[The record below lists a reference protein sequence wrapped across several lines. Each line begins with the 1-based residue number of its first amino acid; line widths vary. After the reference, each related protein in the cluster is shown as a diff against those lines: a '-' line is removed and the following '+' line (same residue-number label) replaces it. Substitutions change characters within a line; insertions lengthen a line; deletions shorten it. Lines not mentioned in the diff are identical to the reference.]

1 MPPRINT
8 LIEYDAGDA
17 QLNISHVYSGN
28 PVDRGEKERRDDQWL
43 ADKAKDPTSKFLPL
57 RDLNVLVTD
66 GGEDGL
72 GWVGTADLERLGVD
86 ASPMFLGLLDGAAHF
101 VVDISAQEKAVSEL
115 SQGNGFRF
123 VDARSVTEILSGPDS
138 GIVAQARA
146 QINWHNRNGFCSICG
161 GETFVKRGGQVRRC
175 SKCEVEHYPRTDP
188 VVITVVS
195 DGERCLL
202 GQSRRGRLARTNT
215 YSALAGFVDQGES
228 IEEAVARE
236 VMEEAGIQVG
246 RVRYHSS
253 QPWPFPSSLMI
264 GCHADAAT
272 TEINFDDDEMNDVRW
287 FTREEVVLALAGKSD
302 TLAVPQPIAIAHH
315 LIKAW
320 VNGG

>member
-1 MPPRINT
+1 M
-8 LIEYDAGDA
+8 
-17 QLNISHVYSGN
+17 NITHVYGGN
-28 PVDRGEKERRDDQWL
+28 PVDRGEKERRDDQWI
-43 ADKAKDPTSKFLPL
+43 ADKTKDPTSKFLPL

-66 GGEDGL
+66 GGEDSL
-72 GWVGTADLERLGVD
+72 GWVGAADLERLAVD
-86 ASPMFLGLLDGAAHF
+86 ASPMFLGSLDGKAHF
-101 VVDISAQEKAVSEL
+101 VVDISGQEKAVQEFSE
-115 SQGNGFRF
+115 GHAFRF
-123 VDARSVTEILSGPDS
+123 VDARSVTDIISGPDS

-161 GETFVKRGGQVRRC
+161 GETLVKRGGQVRQC
-175 SKCEVEHYPRTDP
+175 SKCETEHYPRTDP

-195 DGERCLL
+195 DGDRCLL

-246 RVRYHSS
+246 QVRYHSS

-272 TEINFDDDEMNDVRW
+272 TEINFDDDEMNDVKW
-287 FTREEVVLALAGKSD
+287 YTRDEVALALEGKSE

-315 LIKAW
+315 LITAW
-320 VNGG
+320 LNGEKP

>member
-1 MPPRINT
+1 M
-8 LIEYDAGDA
+8 
-17 QLNISHVYSGN
+17 NISHVYSGN
-28 PVDRGEKERRDDQWL
+28 PVDRGEKERRDDQWIS
-43 ADKAKDPTSKFLPL
+43 DKAKDPTSKFLPL
-57 RDLNVLVTD
+57 RDLNVLVAD
-66 GGEDGL
+66 SPAEGL
-72 GWVGTADLERLGVD
+72 GWVGAADLERLGVD
-86 ASPMFLGLLDGAAHF
+86 AIPMFLGSLDGAAYF
-101 VVDISAQEKAVSEL
+101 VVDVSAQEKAVAEL
-115 SQGNGFRF
+115 SAGNGFRF

-138 GIVAQARA
+138 GIVAQAKA

-161 GETFVKRGGQVRRC
+161 GETFVKRGGQVRQC
-175 SKCEVEHYPRTDP
+175 SKCQTEHYPRTDP

-195 DGERCLL
+195 DGARCLL

-246 RVRYHSS
+246 QVRYHSS

-272 TEINFDDDEMNDVRW
+272 IEINFDDDEMNDVQW
-287 FTREEVVLALAGKSD
+287 FTRDEVVLALEGKSD
-302 TLAVPQPIAIAHH
+302 ILAVPQPIAIAHH